1 MLCLG
6 TRRFMSVALAA
17 ALYSVPAFAQTSNS
31 RISGV
36 IRDSVGTPREGAT
49 VRATNDATGITRSAT
64 TRADGSYT
72 VSGLTPGVYTV
83 SASLIGFRRAAR
95 TNLRLDQD
103 ATVDLVI
110 APLPLQAITVTA
122 TLREEQLSEVPFSVA
137 APTAA
142 DLRERGA
149 QNIEE
154 IAANVAG
161 FSVQNLGPGQSQVA
175 IRGAS
180 SGQIARDQPGVKEQA
195 GVYLDES
202 PISLSLF
209 TPDLDLFDVARVE
222 VLRGPQGTLFGSG
235 SLAGTVRYITNQPEL
250 GLTSTFGE
258 VGTSQVLSG
267 GIGANV
273 KLGANVPIGSRAAG
287 RVALF
292 YNQLGGYMDALQPTG
307 RVEKNVNGG
316 TRIGLRGALRF
327 EPNAAFTITPR
338 VVYQTVRMDG
348 WNRIDAYNILAN
360 PYTTSRPPVTLGE
373 RELFTQIPEPFTDNY
388 TLGDLNMRYDF
399 GKVNLTSVTSYSYR
413 DILVVRDAGALTSS
427 ITADPSD
434 FRRTSTR

>member
-6 TRRFMSVALAA
+6 TRCLMSVAFAA
-17 ALYSVPAFAQTSNS
+17 ALVSVPAFAQTSNS
-31 RISGV
+31 RITGV
-36 IRDSVGTPREGAT
+36 IRDSVGAPREGAT

-95 TNLRLDQD
+95 TNLQLDQD
-103 ATVDLVI
+103 ATVDLVV

-122 TLREEQLSEVPFSVA
+122 TLREEALSDVPFSVA
-137 APTAA
+137 APTAD

-180 SGQIARDQPGVKEQA
+180 VGPDRARPARREGAGRRLSGRVADLPVALHARPRPVRRRRASKCCA
-195 GVYLDES
+195 GRR
-202 PISLSLF
+202 
-209 TPDLDLFDVARVE
+209 ARSSA
-222 VLRGPQGTLFGSG
+222 RARS
-235 SLAGTVRYITNQPEL
+235 SGTVRYITNQPEL

-267 GIGANV
+267 GVGANV
-273 KLGANVPIGSRAAG
+273 KLGATCRSATARRSAW
-287 RVALF
+287 RCY
-292 YNQLGGYMDALQPTG
+292 YNQLGGLHGCACSP
-307 RVEKNVNGG
+307 
-316 TRIGLRGALRF
+316 
-327 EPNAAFTITPR
+327 
-338 VVYQTVRMDG
+338 
-348 WNRIDAYNILAN
+348 
-360 PYTTSRPPVTLGE
+360 TSR
-373 RELFTQIPEPFTDNY
+373 R
-388 TLGDLNMRYDF
+388 
-399 GKVNLTSVTSYSYR
+399 
-413 DILVVRDAGALTSS
+413 
-427 ITADPSD
+427 
-434 FRRTSTR
+434 RRT